1 MKNIMEE
8 SRFISQLSEIAKE
21 TGQDYEEIYKEAS
34 TYLKEMYSEQNAIV
48 NTIFSQGA
56 EFMLSR
62 AYDKTIDVNPQE
74 LKELTKLMRRH
85 PVAFVMTHKTYIDML
100 VLGLVLLR
108 HGLPWPYIFGGINL
122 DFFALGN
129 VSRKNGV
136 IFIRRSFQD
145 NEVYKATLRH
155 YIAHLVDHKS
165 HFMWAIEGT
174 RSRTGKLVWPKM
186 GILKYIADAEEDSK
200 EEVKYIPVSV
210 VYDLI
215 PDVDEMTEEGRGKE
229 KKAESFMWMV
239 NYIKNLNNNYGK
251 ISVRFGSP
259 VQKNSTPVAIIPGQD
274 TLSGEAN
281 YTLPR
286 FAFELVHAINRI
298 TPVTTTSLI
307 CTTLL
312 SKFALTKTQIESDT
326 VALMHIIESHKADA
340 LVDRGK
346 AIGESVQVALN
357 LLIQSNLVHQIGDGV
372 KAKYG
377 IVTKNYLSATYYSN
391 MAVHY
396 LYHRAFI
403 ELAILK
409 VLHSDPIKRVND
421 FWGEIMSLRD
431 IFKFEFF
438 YSNKAQFSDEIE
450 ADLSYLDENWKE
462 NLKGTPEEV
471 KNMLFQQR
479 ILVSHVV
486 LFTYVEA
493 YRVVL
498 RALQTWDIHEE
509 YTEKKLM
516 DYCLFLGEEMHWQGR
531 IHRVESVSK
540 PFILNGI
547 RLMKNMSLIPTK
559 KDNKRTHILN
569 FLEVMDN
576 LSTRISELQGFVLS
590 KDSSARAV
598 ISLDHNVVPG
608 SKTESITMPVIEGER
623 GPHIGAFFDLD
634 RTLIKGFSAKQFF
647 QTRLLSG
654 KMSPSEIIAQF
665 NGAVVYAIGNK
676 NFAGLAAIGAKGVKG
691 VKEKVFIEMGEEV
704 YQKHLAK
711 EIYPESRALVAAHL
725 SMGHTVAIISA
736 ATPYQVEPIARDLG
750 VEHVM
755 CTRMEVNN
763 GTFTGE
769 IIEPACWGEG
779 KAKAAL
785 DLSNRLD
792 LDLSKSYFY
801 TDSVEDR
808 PLLELVGNPHPVNPD
823 QKLSI
828 LAYKNDWPVSRFSDE
843 GRAGLENIVRT
854 VLAVGSLIPVAIGG
868 LASGV
873 FSLSRRDGVNS
884 MTALLGDIGTAVS
897 GIKLAVKGNEN
908 LWVKR
913 PAVFIFNH
921 QSSADMFINAKLLRK
936 DVLAIAK
943 KELKFSLVGPLL
955 MAAGVVFIDRA
966 NKEKAIEAMQPV
978 VEGLQNGYSVAI
990 APEGTRSYDYQLGAF
1005 KKGAFHLAMQA
1016 GVPVV
1021 PIVIMNAHDVMP
1033 RGTSLFRPNVV
1044 EVKILPPIETTD
1056 WTVKNLD
1063 QKIKEVRDLYLKEL
1077 GQIELKLPITK
1088 FVAS

>member
-1 MKNIMEE
+1 M
-8 SRFISQLSEIAKE
+8 SQLSEIAQKS
-21 TGQDYEEIYKEAS
+21 GLDYDEVSKEAEG
-34 TYLKEMYSEQNAIV
+34 YLKEMYSEQNALV
-48 NTIFSQGA
+48 NTLFGQGT
-56 EFMLSR
+56 EFLLSR
-62 AYDKTIDVNPQE
+62 AYDKTIDVHHDE
-74 LKELTKLMRRH
+74 LKKLTKLMRRH

-100 VLGLVLLR
+100 VLGIVLMR

-122 DFFALGN
+122 DLFAIGK

-145 NEVYKATLRH
+145 NEVYKATLRY
-155 YIAHLVDHKS
+155 YISYLVDHKS

-186 GILKYIADAEEDSK
+186 GILKYIADAEEHSK

-215 PDVDEMTEEGRGKE
+215 PDVTEMTEEGRGKE

-239 NYIKNLNNNYGK
+239 NYIKSLNNNFGK
-251 ISVRFGSP
+251 ISVRFGEP
-259 VQKNSTPVAIIPGQD
+259 VKKNSTPVAVIPGQD
-274 TLSGEAN
+274 TISGETN

-312 SKFALTKTQIESDT
+312 SKFALTKTQIESDI
-326 VALMHIIESHKADA
+326 VELMHIIESHKADA

-346 AIGESVQVALN
+346 PIGESVQIALN
-357 LLIQSNLVHQIGDGV
+357 LLIQADLIQQIGDGV

-403 ELAILK
+403 ELAVLK
-409 VLHSDPIKRVND
+409 VKDLPADKRSNA
-421 FWGEIMSLRD
+421 FWSEIMSLRD
-431 IFKFEFF
+431 LFKFEFF

-450 ADLSYLDENWKE
+450 DDLSFFDPDWKE
-462 NLKGTPEEV
+462 KLKGSSSEV
-471 KNMLFQQR
+471 KGMLSRQK

-498 RALQTWDIHEE
+498 RAVQTWDLHEE
-509 YTEKKLM
+509 YTEKRLL

-540 PFILNGI
+540 PFLQNGI
-547 RLMKNMSLIPTK
+547 RLIKNLGLIPTQ
-559 KDNKRTHILN
+559 KDNKREAILR
-569 FLEVMDN
+569 FLEVMD
-576 LSTRISELQGFVLS
+576 SISARISELQGMVLS
-590 KDSSARAV
+590 KDSSARTV
-598 ISLDHNVVPG
+598 VRLEHNVVPG
-608 SKTESITMPVIEGER
+608 SKTESITAPIINGES

-654 KMSPSEIIAQF
+654 KMSSNEIISQF

-676 NFAGLAAIGAKGVKG
+676 NFAGLASIGARGVKG

-755 CTRMEVNN
+755 CTRMEVKN

-785 DLSNRLD
+785 DLAERLD

-823 QKLSI
+823 QKLSV

-843 GRAGLENIVRT
+843 PRPGIENIVRT
-854 VLAVGSLIPVAIGG
+854 ALAVGSLIPVAMGG
-868 LASGV
+868 LATGV
-873 FSLSRRDGVNS
+873 FNLSRRDGVNS

-908 LWVKR
+908 LWIRR

-921 QSSADMFINAKLLRK
+921 QSSADMFIGAKLLRK

-943 KELKFSLVGPLL
+943 KELKYSIVGPLL
-955 MAAGVVFIDRA
+955 MAAGVVFIDRS
-966 NKEKAIEAMQPV
+966 NKDKAIDAMRPV
-978 VEGLQNGYSVAI
+978 IDGLKSGYSVAI
-990 APEGTRSYDYQLGAF
+990 APEGTRSYDYQLGPF

-1016 GVPVV
+1016 GVPIV
-1021 PIVIMNAHDVMP
+1021 PMVIMNAHDVMP
-1033 RGTSLFRPNVV
+1033 RGTNLFRPNVV
-1044 EVKILPPIETTD
+1044 EVKILSPIETTD
-1056 WTVKNLD
+1056 WTAQNLD
-1063 QKIKEVRDLYLKEL
+1063 KKIKEVRDMYLKEL
-1077 GQIELKLPITK
+1077 GQIELNALPEKTT
-1088 FVAS
+1088 A